1 MKTGAELDERRDTAD
16 HPNRSARR
24 LGDAGHELQRR
35 ALAGAVLPDDT
46 VGRSFGHAEGDVAE
60 RRERFARPQVAQ
72 DAALQERALQRRK
85 LTAAIPPVDFRDVG
99 ELDGR
104 RHTTS
109 ANESGRRSKSQY
121 AARNCTIE

>member
-1 MKTGAELDERRDTAD
+1 MKPGAELDERRDAAD
-16 HPNRSARR
+16 DANGSARR

-35 ALAGAVLPDDT
+35 ALTGAVLPDDT
-46 VGRSFGHAEGDVAE
+46 VGRSFGHAEGDVGE

-72 DAALQERALQRRK
+72 DTALQESALQRRK
-85 LTAAIPPVDFRDVG
+85 LTAAVPPVDFRDVS

-109 ANESGRRSKSQY
+109 ANESRSRSKSQ
-121 AARNCTIE
+121 